1 MISIG
6 TTHDNGGRLAD
17 YLVTSKPG
25 ERADLWQLR
34 GFASDD
40 IKDAFRS
47 IHVMAAATRCEQPLF
62 HTFVR
67 NPEGEHLSRDQWER
81 VANRIESKLGL
92 TDQPR
97 AIAFHRDETTGHE
110 HMHIGWSRI
119 DCDTMTARAMP
130 FFKLRL
136 KEVSRELETELGLT
150 PVRNERE
157 GPVMAPKR
165 DEDEQAR
172 RLGVDIRDVRTTI
185 RECWDRSDNGRSFA
199 AALSAEG
206 LILARGERR
215 DFIAIDHQGGIHA
228 LGKRILG
235 NTAGEVRARMADL
248 VREELPTVE
257 QGRDRIAQQKAAP
270 EPSRT
275 NSGQRAM
282 EADFA
287 KVAKENTVA
296 SCAVEPEM
304 PAPAL
309 PTKREPELTESAA
322 EIGKLYRLSSNA
334 AEFVAALHREGVR
347 LAVVTAA
354 EARQNEELREDQ
366 IVSVTSRGE
375 VCPLS
380 QHVTGDSQDKVDRLL
395 AAVDRRELSGIEET
409 QKQID
414 IETRLHIQLSQV
426 GVLNRQDEPAPIPE
440 NKQPQPNAPERRVW
454 KLMQKDRAY
463 RNEIERQI
471 QQGRQ
476 QSRPHDNTGRSP
488 GRDR

>member
-6 TTHDNGGRLAD
+6 TTHDNGGRLAA
-17 YLVTSKPG
+17 YFVTSKPG

-92 TDQPR
+92 SDQPR
-97 AIAFHRDETTGHE
+97 AIAFHRDEATGHE

-119 DCDTMTARAMP
+119 DEDTMTAKALP

-136 KEVSRELETELGLT
+136 KEVSRELEAELGLT

-172 RLGVDIRDVRTTI
+172 RLGVDIRDVRATI
-185 RECWDRSDNGRSFA
+185 RECWERSDNGRSFA
-199 AALSAEG
+199 SALSAEG
-206 LILARGERR
+206 LTLARGERR
-215 DFIAIDHQGGIHA
+215 DIIAVDHQGGIHA

-248 VREELPTVE
+248 IREDLPTIE
-257 QGRDRIAQQKAAP
+257 QAREQIAQRKAVP
-270 EPSRT
+270 ERSRT
-275 NSGQRAM
+275 NSVQRAIDG
-282 EADFA
+282 DFA
-287 KVAKENTVA
+287 KVAKENTA
-296 SCAVEPEM
+296 TGLAAEPEI

-309 PTKREPELTESAA
+309 TAKREPELAESAA
-322 EIGKLYRLSSNA
+322 EIGKVYRLSRNA
-334 AEFVAALHREGVR
+334 AGFVTALDREGVR

-354 EARQNEELREDQ
+354 EAKQNGEFREGQ
-366 IVSVTSRGE
+366 IVAVTSNGE
-375 VCPLS
+375 VCPIN
-380 QHVTGDSQDKVDRLL
+380 QHTTGDTQAGVDKLL

-409 QKQID
+409 QRQID
-414 IETRLHIQLSQV
+414 IETRLHIQLTQV
-426 GVLNRQDEPAPIPE
+426 GVLQQSESTVAESVPSQDDSPPRP
-440 NKQPQPNAPERRVW
+440 KW
-454 KLMQKDRAY
+454 KWMLRNRAY
-463 RNEIERQI
+463 CNEVEQQRQ
-471 QQGRQ
+471 QEQRQARTKDDPGRQ
-476 QSRPHDNTGRSP
+476 RP
-488 GRDR
+488 GRER